1 MSSFIVDT
9 SEKKRQKDCTFFPL
23 DDNSVFNYTEEDD
36 DDAFNEDGS
45 FIGEYSDPNRRKG
58 SYESL
63 DIPRFKHTAI

>member
-1 MSSFIVDT
+1 MPSFIVDT
-9 SEKKRQKDCTFFPL
+9 SEKKQQKDCTFFPL
-23 DDNSVFNYTEEDD
+23 DDNSVLNYTEEDD